1 MPNAIEK
8 SFKLKIQ
15 NVSKTRPFLITST
28 AVLLVPETIMSCSD
42 FYLCAPTPVLLSRPY
57 PTPVTAA
64 RDVLLKYLVE
74 YSMAIFLREN
84 PEELAI
90 AYKTLPDW
98 VLTNSP
104 LLTSSSFNL
113 LQPGNCDVVCTCQAA
128 LRGGYLFLLF
138 PPSVTLFL
146 SNLMAHFLT
155 SFLSV
160 QISSLQQEIFPDHC
174 V

>member
-8 SFKLKIQ
+8 SFKLKIK
-15 NVSKTRPFLITST
+15 NVSKIRPFLINST
-28 AVLLVPETIMSCSD
+28 AVILVPETLMSCSG
-42 FYLCAPTPVLLSRPY
+42 FYLCAPTPILLSRPY
-57 PTPVTAA
+57 PQSVTAA
-64 RDVLLKYLVE
+64 RDVLLKYLLE
-74 YSMAIFLREN
+74 YSMAIFLRDN
-84 PEELAI
+84 PEEFSI

-98 VLTNSP
+98 VLTKSP
-104 LLTSSSFNL
+104 LLLTSSSFDL
-113 LQPGNCDVVCTCQAA
+113 LQPGNCGILCMCQAA

-160 QISSLQQEIFPDHC
+160 QVSSLQRDLP
-174 V
+174 